1 MKFSVK
7 GNVQVGET
15 LQFAVGDKSNKYDT
29 VVPNGAVKEDT
40 DGNYVYVVKVR
51 ATPLGNRYI
60 VKKVKV
66 EVVASDTI
74 NSAIQGEISEYDNVI
89 TNSSKPLDNG
99 QQVRLSDN

>member
-1 MKFSVK
+1 M
-7 GNVQVGET
+7 
-15 LQFAVGDKSNKYDT
+15 
-29 VVPNGAVKEDT
+29 
-40 DGNYVYVVKVR
+40 VKVR